1 MKLLAPGQLVKIN
14 NPDRKGCHN
23 RIGMIIS
30 YHIKTDE
37 PPKMKRLSKYDKPFQ
52 KGDLII
58 WEDGVKWLILFS
70 ELSRIDTNHFNYFDL
85 SNNDYRESYWCIGA
99 LAWLYCN

>member
-37 PPKMKRLSKYDKPFQ
+37 PPKIKFMYNILINKILIKDTFGEDEFEVMKNEKT
-52 KGDLII
+52 IEI
-58 WEDGVKWLILFS
+58 
-70 ELSRIDTNHFNYFDL
+70 
-85 SNNDYRESYWCIGA
+85 
-99 LAWLYCN
+99 